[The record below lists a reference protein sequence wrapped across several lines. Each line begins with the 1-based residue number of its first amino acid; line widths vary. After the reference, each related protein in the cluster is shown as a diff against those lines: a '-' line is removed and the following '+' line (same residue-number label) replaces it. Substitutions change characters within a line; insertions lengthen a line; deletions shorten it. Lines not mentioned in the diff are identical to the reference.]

1 MLQTTSVN
9 MSETNRTFLGRRKP
23 QVLIKSEE
31 RTMKNM
37 IIYRKLKKKDP
48 SSEQKTVTAT
58 KHNCWNNSQKR
69 ESSAVGRGPWDSSL
83 LVQTASI
90 QHSLVVYEV
99 FKAVERYRSSPAD
112 TAFLNLSIRDPQH
125 YEYSPSGSF
134 DSYHYL
140 ICQSALKSTTV
151 IQLKSMLQ
159 YKKQPY
165 WNQYIFWD
173 KMSLSK
179 TSVMWRMWVYVPA
192 KLRDAKV

>member
-9 MSETNRTFLGRRKP
+9 MSETNRTFLGRKKP

-37 IIYRKLKKKDP
+37 LIYKR
-48 SSEQKTVTAT
+48 SIFWQKTVTAT

-90 QHSLVVYEV
+90 QHSKPL
-99 FKAVERYRSSPAD
+99 KDIAAD
-112 TAFLNLSIRDPQH
+112 
-125 YEYSPSGSF
+125 
-134 DSYHYL
+134 L
-140 ICQSALKSTTV
+140 ICQTALKSTTV

-165 WNQYIFWD
+165 WNQDIFETKWVCPTHLWHD
-173 KMSLSK
+173 VCGCMCQVNSEMPKYNKRDRLS
-179 TSVMWRMWVYVPA
+179 VI
-192 KLRDAKV
+192 